1 MTENYQQLMQML
13 RPAAVRRRARERM
26 GQTRPAF
33 WVVAL
38 VVLVLTSLV
47 PNAVTGLC
55 PAVTAGGDISGPG
68 LFLYIL
74 MNLFAWII
82 TFGFVWWSLD
92 CSDGLRGEYAPGI
105 HTLFNGFS
113 MVTGV
118 LLLEVN
124 LAARMLLWSLAISVP
139 VSLLTVMTVLWSG
152 SVNSLY
158 VLAVIASLG
167 LCYAVS
173 LRYALAR
180 YLYIEQPEE
189 ERSVSRAIR
198 DSVGLMRGW
207 KLELFKLRLS
217 FAGWYLLE
225 LALVVLA
232 VLLVGF
238 AGLVELSAL
247 WTVVRGGGV
256 LSALGTVLAVP
267 AAELAVTLLPLPL
280 NLWLTPYT
288 NVAEAGFYRLR
299 VQLAQCPPPVY
310 EHGEDDRE
318 QP

>member
-13 RPAAVRRRARERM
+13 RPSAVRRHARKQM
-26 GQTRPAF
+26 GQTRPSF
-33 WVVAL
+33 WMVAL
-38 VVLVLTSLV
+38 VVLVLTSLI

-74 MNLFAWII
+74 MTLFTWII
-82 TFGFVWWSLD
+82 SFGFVWWALD
-92 CSDGLRGEYAPGI
+92 CSDGLRGEDAPGI

-124 LAARMLLWSLAISVP
+124 LAARMVLWSLAISVP
-139 VSLLTVMTVLWSG
+139 VSLLTVMALWTDSI
-152 SVNSLY
+152 SAVY
-158 VLAVIASLG
+158 VLALLVSLG

-173 LRYALAR
+173 LRYALTR
-180 YLYIEQPEE
+180 YLYIDQPEE

-232 VLLVGF
+232 VLLVGLV
-238 AGLVELSAL
+238 GLVELSAV
-247 WTVVRGGGV
+247 WATVRGGGL

-288 NVAEAGFYRLR
+288 SVAEARFYRLR

-310 EHGEDDRE
+310 EHEEDDRE